1 MPRQKVTGTVT
12 RVTKRGKPN
21 LSRQAARTQPSVG
34 DRGKDAVRDED
45 ARLVAAAAGGDTEA
59 LERLLV
65 RAQDVAWR
73 FSMTVCGRAPDAED
87 AMQEALIK
95 TFRYVD
101 RIRDPR
107 AFRPWLYRTVRNVCL
122 MNRRK
127 HVHEPARLESLE
139 AARHGDTGLAPID
152 VASSGRNPEELAA
165 NAGLRRRLQRAMA
178 ALPGPYRAVVFLR
191 EVEGL
196 STREVAAAL
205 EISEDNVKTRLHRA
219 RVALQMAMEGR
230 P

>member
-1 MPRQKVTGTVT
+1 MPRQKVTGAAT
-12 RVTKRGKPN
+12 RGTKRQKPR
-21 LSRQAARTQPSVG
+21 LSPQAGPGPDPA
-34 DRGKDAVRDED
+34 RDED
-45 ARLVAAAAGGDTEA
+45 ARLVEAAAGGDTAA
-59 LERLLV
+59 LEQLLV

-73 FSMTVCGRAPDAED
+73 FSMSVCGRAPDAED

-101 RIRDPR
+101 RIRDPH
-107 AFRPWLYRTVRNVCL
+107 AFRPWLYRTVKNVCL
-122 MNRRK
+122 MHRRK
-127 HVHEPARLESLE
+127 QVHEPARLESL
-139 AARHGDTGLAPID
+139 DAPRGNGASQAPLD
-152 VASSGRNPEELAA
+152 VASPGRNPEELAA
-165 NAGLRRRLQRAMA
+165 NAGLRQRLQQAMA
-178 ALPGPYRAVVFLR
+178 KLPGAYRAVVFLR